1 MSTAAPETPTAVT
14 GRRLWLIIG
23 ALVAGMLLAAL
34 DQTIVSTALPTI
46 VGDLG
51 DASHLSWV
59 VTAYLL
65 ASTAST
71 PLWGKLGDLYGRKL
85 FFQVAIVIFLVGSAL
100 SGLSS
105 SMTELIAFRAV
116 QGIGGGGLMIGAQ
129 TIIGDVVPPRDRGRY
144 QGIFGAVFGVTS
156 VIGPLIGGV
165 LVDDLSWHW
174 IFYINLP
181 LGIAALA
188 ITAAVLPSRLSRVHH
203 VIDYLGALL
212 IALAA
217 TSLVLL
223 TSLGGTTYAWG
234 SAPII
239 ILGAL
244 GVVLIGGFV
253 AAERRAAEPVI
264 PLKLFT
270 NRVFSVCSA
279 IGFVVGFAMFGSIT
293 FLPLFLQVVKGVNPT
308 VSGVR
313 LLPLMAGLL
322 ITSIGSGQLISRT
335 GRYKIFPVLG
345 TAIMTLGL
353 FLLSRLGAGTSTVL
367 SSLYMFVFGIGL
379 GGVMQV
385 LVIAV
390 QNAVDYKDL
399 GAATSGATFFR
410 SMGGSFGTAVFG
422 AIFANLLVGNLRTA
436 LHGVKLPSGLAS
448 SSVSP
453 SQLARL
459 PASVHTGYVHAYATS
474 LQTVFLVAIP
484 IAAAA
489 FLLTW
494 LLPEVPLRK
503 TAGAVDTGQTFAL
516 PTQRTSSEEMERA
529 LSLLNHR
536 QGRRQ
541 IFSRLA
547 QQAGVDLPPIV
558 CWMLL
563 RLDRHPD
570 WNAAR
575 VAREASL
582 GTEKAAAIIQ
592 RMTDEGLVTL
602 TPGDA
607 SLADECLHVTPRGQA
622 AVQRL
627 TSAGQAR
634 LHELMEGWDPEHH
647 EELRELTRRFSRQ
660 LLDDEQA
667 PSEAVAG
674 SPA

>member
-1 MSTAAPETPTAVT
+1 MSTTTGEAQVAVT
-14 GRRLWLIIG
+14 GRRLWLIIA
-23 ALVAGMLLAAL
+23 ALLAGMLLAAL

-85 FFQVAIVIFLVGSAL
+85 FFQAAIVIFLVGSAL

-105 SMTELIAFRAV
+105 SMSELIAFRAL
-116 QGIGGGGLMIGAQ
+116 QGIGGGGLLIGAQ
-129 TIIGDVVPPRDRGRY
+129 TIIGDVVSPRDRGRY
-144 QGIFGAVFGVTS
+144 QGLFGAVFGVTS

-188 ITAAVLPSRLSRVHH
+188 ITAAVLPNQLSRVHH

-212 IALAA
+212 VALAA

-239 ILGAL
+239 ILGVL
-244 GVVLIGGFV
+244 GVLLIGAFV

-264 PLKLFT
+264 PLNLFA
-270 NRVFSVCSA
+270 NRVFSASSA

-293 FLPLFLQVVKGVNPT
+293 FLPLFLQIVKGVNPT
-308 VSGVR
+308 ASGVR

-322 ITSIGSGQLISRT
+322 LTSIGSGQLISRT

-353 FLLSRLGAGTSTVL
+353 FLLSRLGTGTSTLLASV
-367 SSLYMFVFGIGL
+367 YMFVFGIGL

-390 QNAVDYKDL
+390 QNAVEYKDL

-422 AIFANLLVGNLRTA
+422 AIFANLLGGNLRSA
-436 LHGVKLPSGLAS
+436 LHGVKLPAGLAS
-448 SSVSP
+448 ASVSP
-453 SQLARL
+453 SELARL
-459 PASVHTGYVHAYATS
+459 PASVHSGYVHAYATS
-474 LQTVFLVAIP
+474 LQTVFLVAVP
-484 IAAAA
+484 IAAVA

-503 TAGAVDTGQTFAL
+503 TAGAVDAGHTFAL
-516 PTQRTSSEEMERA
+516 PTQRTSSEELERA
-529 LSLLNHR
+529 LSVLNQR
-536 QGRRQ
+536 EGRRQ
-541 IFSRLA
+541 IFSELA
-547 QQAGVDLPPIV
+547 RRADLDLPPIF

-570 WNAAR
+570 WDASR

-582 GTEKAAAIIQ
+582 GTERANAVITA
-592 RMTDEGLVTL
+592 MTDRGLVT
-602 TPGDA
+602 TVSSDG
-607 SLADECLHVTPRGQA
+607 SLVGECLALTDSGRE
-622 AVQRL
+622 AVERL
-627 TSAGQAR
+627 TAAGQAR
-634 LHELMEGWDPEHH
+634 LQELMDGWDPERHD
-647 EELRELTRRFSRQ
+647 ELWQLARRFGRQ

-667 PSEAVAG
+667 PAAAEAVLA
-674 SPA
+674 